1 MKKAILST
9 LLFAGISLSMCSAAF
24 AENQVAVVDLQALV
38 NKSAQVQALK
48 KENEAKAAELQKW
61 LQNAQA
67 AIAKQ
72 QTQEGKETLAK
83 KYDAELK
90 KKQEANRKIY
100 AEKLQAIDKSITAT
114 IVNEAKAK
122 GYDLVLSKQGAVL
135 YGGLDITDSLMKTV
149 K

>member
-1 MKKAILST
+1 MKKLIIT
-9 LLFAGISLSMCSAAF
+9 LLLTGLVFGFSNASFAATK
-24 AENQVAVVDLQALV
+24 VAVVDVTALV

-48 KENEAKAAELQKW
+48 KENEAKTKELQQW
-61 LQNAQA
+61 LKTVQA
-67 AIAKQ
+67 DIQKQ
-72 QTQEGKETLAK
+72 QTKEGKEKLTK

-90 KKQEANRKIY
+90 KKQEANKKVY
-100 AEKLQAIDKSITAT
+100 SEKLQAIDKSITAT

-135 YGGLDITDSLMKTV
+135 YGGLDITADLMKVV